1 MHGADFGAAGCHKT
15 LFRGHEFIPDND
27 AGDWC
32 AACGP
37 GLTHLRNLQ
46 IPELVHEE
54 NYLILPGSKHIET
67 WQYDMILQQKGD
79 GHPIWSWV
87 IELSARTNQGST
99 PGQPPSDSGWEV
111 KTDTVPGRLMG
122 FAGIPNGNN
131 VEIYVNHRIWPGFGA
146 SKFWDNP
153 WLLWRWRFAQC
164 CQDMYCSIWVL
175 TRLCRSKGCVRI
187 SHWRILRLKMIS
199 LLRYKG

>member
-1 MHGADFGAAGCHKT
+1 MFFMHGADFGAAGCHKT

-54 NYLILPGSKHIET
+54 NYLILPGSEHIKT

-79 GHPIWSWV
+79 GHPIWS
-87 IELSARTNQGST
+87 
-99 PGQPPSDSGWEV
+99 
-111 KTDTVPGRLMG
+111 
-122 FAGIPNGNN
+122 
-131 VEIYVNHRIWPGFGA
+131 
-146 SKFWDNP
+146 
-153 WLLWRWRFAQC
+153 
-164 CQDMYCSIWVL
+164 
-175 TRLCRSKGCVRI
+175 
-187 SHWRILRLKMIS
+187 
-199 LLRYKG
+199 